1 MPGSER
7 ILVVDDLPDNIALVQ
22 FLLLGEGYRV
32 ETARSGPEC
41 LDLVGKSPPDLV
53 LLDVMMPGMDGYE
66 VTRRLKSDVRLGFLP
81 ILLVTA
87 SDRPSAALG
96 LDAGADEFIRKPIE
110 PDELLA
116 RVRSL
121 LRLKRSIVERD
132 SIARQREDFVARLAH
147 DLRTPLV
154 AADRM
159 LTLMEQ
165 GALGELSPALA
176 EAIGIMV
183 RSNRNLLDLVRTLL
197 DVYRYEAGAKRLHFQ
212 PLDMA
217 ELTSQVCSELAP
229 LAAEKNLA
237 LEMRLVEVPRV
248 KADRLEMHRV
258 ITNLIGNALKFTDQG
273 AVTIAT
279 SNGDSHVHVSISD
292 TGPGIPLEEQ
302 QFLFQR
308 FAQGRHNKEG
318 SGMGLHLSRQI
329 VEAHGGSLSLV
340 SKPGQGSTFT
350 MALPALHDVTVGN

>member
-1 MPGSER
+1 MLQSAER

-22 FLLLGEGYRV
+22 FLLASEGYEI
-32 ETARSGPEC
+32 ETASSGAEC
-41 LDLVGKSPPDLV
+41 LDRVYKNSPDLV

-66 VTRRLKSDVRLGFLP
+66 VTRRLKADGHLPFLP

-121 LRLKRSIVERD
+121 LRLKRSISERD

-159 LTLMEQ
+159 FNLLGQ
-165 GALGELSPALA
+165 GALGPMQPSMA
-176 EAIGIMV
+176 EAIEIMA
-183 RSNRNLLDLVRTLL
+183 RSNSNLLALVRTLL
-197 DVYRYEAGAKRLHFQ
+197 DVYRYEAGAKKLHFQ
-212 PLDMA
+212 PVDVI
-217 ELTSQVCSELAP
+217 ELMQQVCDELAP
-229 LAAEKNLA
+229 LAAEKH
-237 LEMRLVEVPRV
+237 LELSAQLETAPKVL
-248 KADRLEMHRV
+248 ADRLELRRV
-258 ITNLIGNALKFTDQG
+258 LTNLLGNALKFTDQG
-273 AVTIAT
+273 GVTVR
-279 SNGDSHVHVSISD
+279 SRLGDGGCVHLDFCD
-292 TGPGIPLEEQ
+292 TGPGIAAEEQ
-302 QFLFQR
+302 AYLFRR
-308 FAQGRHNKEG
+308 FAQGRHSKEG

-329 VEAHGGSLSLV
+329 VEAHGGTLSLT
-340 SKPGQGSTFT
+340 SAPGTGSIFT
-350 MALPALHDVTVGN
+350 VTLPAAR